1 MIRYAWRLCRRIQGH
16 AQTDEPRGVAAIAPL
31 IRTATVA
38 TSMTDLNDDVFAA
51 ARQRGRTLLTEEL
64 VALIERHHPHDRPG
78 VAREVVTRYGDGLDD
93 ETSYDFDRDAFVEEV
108 DTRLVDTGT
117 WQGTDA
123 LYAIGDDRV
132 SRYPA
137 RWHDALGGSTDIR
150 EYVVFLLEECDGYVD
165 DLESGAAGR
174 GIPED
179 ELLDIVSV
187 VGRIDRETAKAAV
200 ESGRDAGDLAEDAD
214 QHPDARV
221 RPAE

>member
-1 MIRYAWRLCRRIQGH
+1 
-16 AQTDEPRGVAAIAPL
+16 
-31 IRTATVA
+31 
-38 TSMTDLNDDVFAA
+38 MTELNDEVFAA

-78 VAREVVTRYGDGLDD
+78 VEREVVTQYADRLDD
-93 ETSYDFDRDAFVEEV
+93 ETSYDFDRDAFIDEV
-108 DTRLVDTGT
+108 DARLVDTET
-117 WQGTDA
+117 WQDTDA

-132 SRYPA
+132 SSYPA
-137 RWHDALGGSTDIR
+137 RWHDALGGSTDVR
-150 EYVVFLLEECDGYVD
+150 EYVEFLLEETDGYLD

-179 ELLDIVSV
+179 ELLDVVSV
-187 VGRIDRETAKAAV
+187 VGRTDRETAKAAV
-200 ESGRDAGDLAEDAD
+200 EKGRDAGELAEDAD

>member
-1 MIRYAWRLCRRIQGH
+1 MA
-16 AQTDEPRGVAAIAPL
+16 E
-31 IRTATVA
+31 
-38 TSMTDLNDDVFAA
+38 LNEDVFAA

-78 VAREVVTRYGDGLDD
+78 VAREVVTRYADGLRD

-108 DTRLVDTGT
+108 DARLVDTET

-123 LYAIGDDRV
+123 LYALGDDRV

-137 RWHDALGGSTDIR
+137 RWHDALGGSTDAR
-150 EYVVFLLEECDGYVD
+150 EYVDFLLNETEGYLD
-165 DLESGAAGR
+165 DLDSGAAGR
-174 GIPED
+174 GVPED
-179 ELLDIVSV
+179 ELLDVVSV
-187 VGRIDRETAKAAV
+187 VGRTDRETAKAEV
-200 ESGRDAGDLAEDAD
+200 EKAREAGDLAEDAD